1 MINKIETNYNGE
13 KLVAT
18 YYPDGKHWYNMKPC
32 VVFEGKGKTYNFK
45 SWNVYVNENRFT
57 EDNLINFFKP
67 SVSGWHFEPV
77 AQSVSK
83 NNIDMRILE
92 IKEKLPQTTLP
103 DGSYF
108 GVWGGSVIELDYK
121 GKLYELTTEEVTE
134 PYLIGI
140 GYKVVVNIKDGVA
153 TFTEIKN

>member
-67 SVSGWHFEPV
+67 YEPV

-92 IKEKLPQTTLP
+92 IKEKVPQTTLP

-108 GVWGGSVIELDYK
+108 GTWGGSVIELDYK
-121 GKLYELTTEEVTE
+121 GKLYELTTEEGVR
-134 PYLIGI
+134 GI